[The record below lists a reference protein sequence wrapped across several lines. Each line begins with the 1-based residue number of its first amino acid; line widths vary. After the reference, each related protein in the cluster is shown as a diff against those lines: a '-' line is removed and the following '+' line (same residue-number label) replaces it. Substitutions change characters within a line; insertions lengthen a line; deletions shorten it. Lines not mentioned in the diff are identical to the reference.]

1 MTCKEIYN
9 LHVCGAKESGLHD
22 AYRDVLL
29 DSRDEIHKNNTPLH
43 TACYFADITAVG
55 ILQER
60 GADTNAKNDD
70 GDTPL
75 CILARRNPCQDDAV
89 FADIAEVLLS
99 KGARVPQ
106 SGKHTTVLIEA
117 VRNRH
122 FLMAD
127 VILMSGNRID
137 SSDRN
142 GDNVLHILCQ
152 SAGLI
157 ASEIKSRQKRIAD
170 FSERWYSEKS
180 KQETYDELE
189 NLQELDRQCCHTA
202 RLILESGQVDPEEK
216 NNSGKTPFDIAVE
229 GGARQIEA
237 LLSGQESETDGLA
250 ALTGGLD
257 IFQALWNKDETALDA
272 LLRSGAETQT
282 ICEDEKLFDFKGKS
296 PLGCALLWANYSAAE
311 MLLRGGANPNF
322 KDSEEQTAFAVWMN
336 KRNHSSENKEQCLHF
351 LQCLTE
357 CGWKPEDPADKE
369 GNTAL
374 SVACRGAGYESG
386 VWAIRYLVEN
396 GADVNA
402 ANMQGQTPAMNLY
415 GGCFWNGN
423 IPRIAAL
430 PRFYPYGGRVCT
442 EEDAETLEILLE
454 AGADINAK
462 DKWGNTLLHYIAGS
476 STRGAKEAAALVT
489 DFGTPDV
496 NVMNNEGKTAL
507 DIAAEKNDET
517 LVKFLLKY
525 N

>member
-9 LHVCGAKESGLHD
+9 LHACGAKESGLHD

-216 NNSGKTPFDIAVE
+216 NNSGKTPFNIAAE
-229 GGARQIEA
+229 GGARRIGA
-237 LLSGQESETDGLA
+237 LLSGQDPETDELA
-250 ALTGGLD
+250 ALAGGLD
-257 IFQALWNKDETALDA
+257 VFQALWYGDEVSLDA
-272 LLRSGAETQT
+272 LLRSGADTQT
-282 ICEDEKLFDFKGKS
+282 ICEDEKMYDFRGKS
-296 PLGCALLWANYSAAE
+296 PLGCALTWDNLSAAE
-311 MLLRGGANPNF
+311 MLLRGGADPDF
-322 KDSEEQTAFAVWMN
+322 RDSKEQTAFAVWMN
-336 KRNHSSENKEQCLHF
+336 KRGYKNEDKEQCLHI
-351 LQCLTE
+351 LQCLAE
-357 CGWKPEDPADKE
+357 CGWNPESPADGE

-374 SVACRGAGYESG
+374 SVACRNVGYDTG
-386 VWAIRYLVEN
+386 IWAVRFLVDN

-402 ANMQGQTPAMNLY
+402 ANAQGQTPAMNLY
-415 GGCFWNGN
+415 GGRYWDGN
-423 IPRIAAL
+423 IPRFAGL
-430 PRFYPYGGRVCT
+430 PRSYPYGGRECK
-442 EEDAETLEILLE
+442 EEDADILELLLE

-462 DKWGNTLLHYIAGS
+462 DKWGNTLLHYIAAG
-476 STRGAKEAAALVT
+476 STRGLKEAAALVM
-489 DFGTPDV
+489 DFGSPDV
-496 NVMNNEGKTAL
+496 NAVNNEGKTAL
-507 DIAAEKNDET
+507 DIATEKNNET

-525 N
+525 C